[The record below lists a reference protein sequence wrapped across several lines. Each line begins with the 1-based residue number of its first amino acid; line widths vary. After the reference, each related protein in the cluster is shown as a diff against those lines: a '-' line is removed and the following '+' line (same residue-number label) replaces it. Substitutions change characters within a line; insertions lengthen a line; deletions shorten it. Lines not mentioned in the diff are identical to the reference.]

1 MNTLKW
7 LIVVVIIAAGV
18 VANLYFNQVDVAY
31 RATIGIFVVAIALG
45 VAYTTSQGS
54 AAWVFIKSSR
64 TEMRKVVWPTR
75 QETIQTALVVVAM
88 VIITALILWGIDSLF
103 MWIVG
108 MITGQRG

>member
-1 MNTLKW
+1 MNAFKW
-7 LIVVVIIAAGV
+7 LIIVVIIAAGV
-18 VANLYFNQVDVAY
+18 VANLYYSQVDVAY
-31 RATIGIFVVAIALG
+31 RAAIGIGVAVVVLG
-45 VAYTTSQGS
+45 IAYTTTQGATAWAFVRS
-54 AAWVFIKSSR
+54 AR

-88 VIITALILWGIDSLF
+88 VVVTALILWGIDTLF

>member
-7 LIVVVIIAAGV
+7 LIIVIIIAGGV
-18 VANLYFNQVDVAY
+18 VANLHYNQVDVAY
-31 RATIGIFVVAIALG
+31 RATIGIVVAAVVLG
-45 VAYTTSQGS
+45 IAYTTTQG
-54 AAWVFIKSSR
+54 ATAWAFIKSSR

-75 QETIQTALVVVAM
+75 QETLQTALVVVAM
-88 VIITALILWGIDSLF
+88 VVVTALILWGIDSLF

>member
-7 LIVVVIIAAGV
+7 LIVIIILAGGVI
-18 VANLYFNQVDVAY
+18 ANLYYAQVDVAY
-31 RATIGIFVVAIALG
+31 RATLGIFLG
-45 VAYTTSQGS
+45 VVIVGFAYTTTQG
-54 AAWVFIKSSR
+54 ATAWEFIKSAR

-75 QETIQTALVVVAM
+75 QETVQTALVVVAM
-88 VIITALILWGIDSLF
+88 VIITSLLLWGMDSLF